1 MCFHDLDPCEGT
13 EGAYQSQQNLLY
25 HRSPPVNHPAS
36 YSTADDSAA
45 ASFSSSQTFMCLS
58 ISSPLAD
65 LNLFVFICSLHNA
78 VTTFSLRENH
88 PLPLISVLSHLRLV
102 ICQRF
107 VPHLFISV
115 TAEQKHTTSQF
126 IVCRMQDFVAEEV
139 KGYLVM

>member
-36 YSTADDSAA
+36 HSTADDSAA

-58 ISSPLAD
+58 T
-65 LNLFVFICSLHNA
+65 
-78 VTTFSLRENH
+78 VTTFSLRENP

>member
-1 MCFHDLDPCEGT
+1 
-13 EGAYQSQQNLLY
+13 
-25 HRSPPVNHPAS
+25 
-36 YSTADDSAA
+36 
-45 ASFSSSQTFMCLS
+45 MCLS

-78 VTTFSLRENH
+78 VTTFSLRENP